1 MNLGLEVL
9 YANSSTREEDDI
21 LALYEECHMVDLVV
35 GQEDK
40 EDVIE
45 KLTGICNAVEAMPKE
60 DQRVAL
66 EFLSNDINLATIIG
80 PNRNLDNLKA
90 FIKTEAGV
98 EGQKLQDF
106 LRWGVGG
113 LVIGLYL
120 GSFNR
125 ILKVLNGATFK
136 LSKRSQYLPP
146 YNEAKAIIAGAN
158 KLISELKKKD
168 NSDGIVRAF
177 SDLDIQAGGTNHTD
191 WKAVGG
197 SALGGWVGHI
207 LLGVLGAVVGNIA
220 GKLAFSKRARQTAIE
235 KGYTDSNINEI
246 SNGCISLINTLKA
259 NSDLSVEIQ
268 NNPGAKKLIKKA
280 AKAACQLASVLGRGL
295 AATTI

>member
-1 MNLGLEVL
+1 MNLGLEAL
-9 YANSSTREEDDI
+9 DANSSTREEDDI
-21 LALYEECHMVDLVV
+21 LALYEECHMVDLVI
-35 GQEDK
+35 GQEGK

-45 KLTGICNAVEAMPKE
+45 RLTGICNAVEAMPKE

-66 EFLSNDINLATIIG
+66 EFLSNDINFATIIG
-80 PNRNLDNLKA
+80 PNHNLDNLKA
-90 FIKTEAGV
+90 FIKAEAGV
-98 EGQKLQDF
+98 EGQKVQDF
-106 LRWGVGG
+106 IRWGIGG

-125 ILKVLNGATFK
+125 ILKRLNGATFQ

-146 YNEAKAIIAGAN
+146 YKEAKAIIAGAN
-158 KLISELKKKD
+158 KLISEFKKKD
-168 NSDGIVRAF
+168 NLEGIVRAL

-191 WKAVGG
+191 WEAVGG
-197 SALGGWVGHI
+197 SVLGQCVGAF
-207 LLGVLGAVVGNIA
+207 LFPLVGAVVGNIV
-220 GKLAFSKRARQTAIE
+220 GKRMFSERARQTAIE
-235 KGYTDSNINEI
+235 KGYTNSNITEI
-246 SNGCISLINTLKA
+246 SNGCISLINTLRSS
-259 NSDLSVEIQ
+259 SDFSIEIR